1 MTRRAFLFGFSS
13 AAVSAAMIFAVAGCA
28 SAEPTPN
35 IPATI
40 RAIVTASSADTPTP
54 VDAAATALAVV
65 MAIPPA
71 PTATP
76 APTVTPPPPETPVPT
91 STPQAT
97 PTPVD
102 VAATFAS
109 VLRAV
114 PTETAVPI
122 PTPASTATPQAVP
135 TAVDVF
141 ATVAAIVE
149 DFTPVP
155 TETPIP
161 EPTPASTSTPQP
173 TATPQPAA
181 TPVRLPNVVATAE
194 AVVQAQPTITPIPLS
209 SDRKDFA
216 ALIERVKGSVVLIRG
231 DDGHGS
237 GFVIH
242 EDGYILTNQHVIDGD
257 NRTNA
262 LIDGRNHQANVIAED
277 ADLDI
282 ALLKIDPSGDLEAL
296 TFADEAYVGEEVI
309 VIGYPLSLKSQI
321 TATKGIISGFPLR
334 GGVTT
339 MQFDAPT
346 SSGNSGGP
354 VLNLRGEVVGIV
366 KSSEVAIFQDREV
379 LTEGINYGVTLAD
392 ARSFWDRRGASK
404 PTPTPIPQGDER
416 LVHGPENGNIAHNPG
431 DDSIDRYSTLTWVAN
446 GIIEA
451 TFHNPKSADW
461 SPGLQFRFN
470 ATSGYAASISSGD
483 WLVFDVWQNGEWKR
497 LIEKQSSL
505 IDTSRGGRNTMR
517 VIMRGRSGELW
528 INGTRAATLNLSANV
543 GAGDVYVMANF
554 FGEDGKRGEATEF
567 ENLRIW
573 RFD

>member
-1 MTRRAFLFGFSS
+1 MALRALLFVITP
-13 AAVSAAMIFAVAGCA
+13 AVLSTTMIFAVAGCA
-28 SAEPTPN
+28 SAEPTPDV
-35 IPATI
+35 PATV
-40 RAIVTASSADTPTP
+40 RAIVTASTADTPTP

-76 APTVTPPPPETPVPT
+76 APTVTPPPSETPVTTP
-91 STPQAT
+91 TPQAT

-102 VAATFAS
+102 VVATVSS

-135 TAVDVF
+135 TAVNVF
-141 ATVAAIVE
+141 ATVAAVVD

-155 TETPIP
+155 TETRIP
-161 EPTPASTSTPQP
+161 ESTPASTPSPQP
-173 TATPQPAA
+173 TATPQSTA
-181 TPVRLPNVVATAE
+181 TPVRLPNVEATAE
-194 AVVQAQPTITPIPLS
+194 AIVLAQPTITPIPLPG
-209 SDRKDFA
+209 DREGFA
-216 ALIERVKGSVVLIRG
+216 ALIERVKGSVVLILH
-231 DDGHGS
+231 DDGAGS

-242 EDGYILTNQHVIDGD
+242 EDGYILTNEHVIKGS
-257 NRTNA
+257 NRTNV
-262 LIDGRNHQANVIAED
+262 LIDGKSHQAEVIAED
-277 ADLDI
+277 AYLDI
-282 ALLKIDPSGDLEAL
+282 ALLKIDPSGKLQPL

-321 TATKGIISGFPLR
+321 TATKGIVSGFPLR
-334 GGVTT
+334 DGVKV
-339 MQFDAPT
+339 MQVDAATNP
-346 SSGNSGGP
+346 GNSGGP
-354 VLNLRGEVVGIV
+354 IVNLRGEVVGV
-366 KSSEVAIFQDREV
+366 TKSKDRSV
-379 LTEGINYGVTLAD
+379 LDDVEFYAAGIGYAVSLAD
-392 ARSFWDRRGASK
+392 TRSFWERRGATP

-416 LVHGPENGNIAHNPG
+416 LVHGPENGNIAHSPG
-431 DDSIDRYSTLTWVAN
+431 NDSIDRYATLTRVAN

-461 SPGLQFRFN
+461 SPGLQFRSN
-470 ATSGYAASISSGD
+470 ATSVYTASISSGG

-497 LIEKQSSL
+497 LIEKSSRH

>member
-1 MTRRAFLFGFSS
+1 MALRVLLFVITPAVLS
-13 AAVSAAMIFAVAGCA
+13 ATIIFAVAGCA
-28 SAEPTPN
+28 SAEPTPDV
-35 IPATI
+35 PATV
-40 RAIVTASSADTPTP
+40 RAIVTASTADTPTP

-76 APTVTPPPPETPVPT
+76 APTVTPPPSETPVLTP
-91 STPQAT
+91 TPQAT
-97 PTPVD
+97 PTPVNV
-102 VAATFAS
+102 VATVSS

-161 EPTPASTSTPQP
+161 EPTPASTS
-173 TATPQPAA
+173 TPQPAA

-262 LIDGRNHQANVIAED
+262 LIDGRSHQANVIAED

-282 ALLKIDPSGDLEAL
+282 ALLKIDPSGNLEAL

-366 KSSEVAIFQDREV
+366 QSSEVAIFQDREV
-379 LTEGINYGVTLAD
+379 LTEGINYGVSLAD
-392 ARSFWDRRGASK
+392 ARSFWERRGASK

-416 LVHGPENGNIAHNPG
+416 LVHGPESGSIAHTPDG
-431 DDSIDRYSTLTWVAN
+431 DAIDEHSSLAWVAN
-446 GIIEA
+446 GTIEVRL
-451 TFHNPKSADW
+451 HNPFARGNNDW
-461 SPGLQFRFN
+461 STGLKFRSN
-470 ATSGYAASISSGD
+470 DDRVYAAIVSSSGYASFHFWDGDEWERLGSKRSSRIDLTGRGSNK
-483 WLVFDVWQNGEWKR
+483 LRVVMSGSKGEF
-497 LIEKQSSL
+497 
-505 IDTSRGGRNTMR
+505 
-517 VIMRGRSGELW
+517 W
-528 INGTRAATLNLSANV
+528 INGARSMQLNLGANLA
-543 GAGDVYVMANF
+543 AGDVKVIGNF
-554 FGEDGKRGEATEF
+554 FTGHGKNGASTEF
-567 ENLRIW
+567 EDFRIW
-573 RFD
+573 RFE